1 MTFGTIAFDE
11 QIKENIRRYHSA
23 DLYDMQLV
31 EWQMK
36 ELCCQFEL
44 ELMLT
49 DRHGEVAMVI
59 GDFMDFTPDVIKN
72 PGKKIRIVNHTTGHL
87 YIRTVAGKELTVE
100 AEKSIDM
107 FIQLLESWGTKSY
120 MASELEEYREELE
133 EQIETGRERIRV
145 DDRKDI
151 LTGTLSKSYFESRL
165 KVIDRAEVAP
175 VALIQANI
183 NDWKFFHDNYGV
195 EESDRL
201 ISIVG
206 STIME
211 MAKPDYVIGRCD
223 GDLFNIVI
231 PMSEEGEAEEYVNRL
246 RCLFDEYED
255 AILVPSVAF
264 GIAYKQ
270 NVEESLADI
279 ISDAEYEM
287 FNNKIEMKNA
297 SGYRT
302 KLEKGKRA

>member
-1 MTFGTIAFDE
+1 MTFGTISFEE
-11 QIKENIRRYHSA
+11 QIKENIRRYHSV

-36 ELCCQFEL
+36 GICEQYGLA
-44 ELMLT
+44 LMLT
-49 DRHGEVAMVI
+49 DRHGELAMVI
-59 GDFMDFTPDVIKN
+59 GEFEDTTPDVAKN
-72 PGKKIRIVNHTTGHL
+72 PGKKIKIAGHTTGHL
-87 YIRTVAGKELTVE
+87 YVKTLDDGEVTAE
-100 AEKSIDM
+100 AKKAIDM
-107 FIQLLESWGTKSY
+107 FIRLLEVWGTKSY
-120 MASELEEYREELE
+120 MARELEEYKEELE
-133 EQIETGRERIRV
+133 GQVEAGREKAKG

-165 KVIDRAEVAP
+165 KVIDRAEIAP

-206 STIME
+206 KTIME
-211 MAKPDYVIGRCD
+211 MAKPEYVIGRCD

-231 PMSEEGEAEEYVNRL
+231 PMPEEQEAEEYVGRL
-246 RCLFDEYED
+246 RNAFDEYED
-255 AILVPSVAF
+255 PILVPSVAF
-264 GIAYKQ
+264 GIVYKQ
-270 NVEESLADI
+270 NVEEALMDK

-297 SGYRT
+297 PGYRERI
-302 KLEKGKRA
+302 EKGKRA

>member
-1 MTFGTIAFDE
+1 MTFGTISFDE
-11 QIKENIRRYHSA
+11 QVKENIRRYHSV

-36 ELCCQFEL
+36 GMCEQFGL
-44 ELMLT
+44 KLMLT
-49 DRHGEVAMVI
+49 DRHGELAMVI
-59 GDFMDFTPDVIKN
+59 GDFADETPDVIKN
-72 PGKKIRIVNHTTGHL
+72 PGKKVRIVNHTTGHL
-87 YIRTVAGKELTVE
+87 YVQTIDGNAVTPE

-107 FIQLLESWGTKSY
+107 FIKLLEDWGTKSY
-120 MASELEEYREELE
+120 MARELEEYREELE
-133 EQIETGRERIRV
+133 EQLEAGRQKAKG

-151 LTGTLSKSYFESRL
+151 LTGTLSKSYFENRL
-165 KVIDRAEVAP
+165 KVIDRAEIAP

-183 NDWKFFHDNYGV
+183 NDWKYFHDNYGV

-206 STIME
+206 KTIMD

-231 PMSEEGEAEEYVNRL
+231 PMPEEQEAEEYVSRL
-246 RCLFDEYED
+246 RNAFDEYED
-255 AILVPSVAF
+255 AVLVPSVAF
-264 GIAYKQ
+264 GIVYKQ
-270 NVEESLADI
+270 NVEESLIDK

-297 SGYRT
+297 LGYRDR
-302 KLEKGKRA
+302 LEKGKRA

>member
-1 MTFGTIAFDE
+1 MTFGTISFDE
-11 QIKENIRRYHSA
+11 QIKENIRRYHSV

-36 ELCCQFEL
+36 ALCEQYGL

-49 DRHGEVAMVI
+49 DRHGELAMVI
-59 GDFMDFTPDVIKN
+59 GDFVDETPDVIKN
-72 PGKKIRIVNHTTGHL
+72 PGKKIRISNHTMGHL
-87 YIRTVAGKELTVE
+87 YVQAISDNAVSSE
-100 AEKSIDM
+100 AEKAIDM
-107 FIQLLESWGTKSY
+107 FVRLLENWGTKSY
-120 MASELEEYREELE
+120 MARELEEYREELE
-133 EQIETGRERIRV
+133 EQLADGRQKAKG

-165 KVIDRAEVAP
+165 KVIDRAEIAP

-201 ISIVG
+201 ISVVG
-206 STIME
+206 RTIMD

-231 PMSEEGEAEEYVNRL
+231 PMPEEQEAEDYVSRL
-246 RCLFDEYED
+246 RCAFEEYED
-255 AILVPSVAF
+255 AVLVPSVAF
-264 GIAYKQ
+264 GIVYKQ
-270 NVEESLADI
+270 NVEESLLDK

-297 SGYRT
+297 PGYRER
-302 KLEKGKRA
+302 LEKGKRA